1 MKLTEIL
8 KQWRKDNFFI
18 HTYIQRLPNNYE
30 AFFYICVML
39 KLNIKNETS
48 RLRAVVLGTAE
59 SNGPVPKEE
68 DCYDPKSI
76 EHVLAGTYPKEA
88 DMILEMDAVAQVFK
102 KYDVDVYRPNVI
114 KDCNQIFSRDI
125 AFVIENKII
134 KANILPDRDRE
145 IEAIRFLW
153 DQIEDEN
160 RIILPEECHVE
171 GGDVMPW
178 NDYIFIGTYSGEDY
192 AEYITA
198 RTNMDAVII
207 IQELFPNKIVK
218 PFELRKSNTEAKEN
232 ALHLDC
238 CFQPIG
244 KDKAIIHKNGF
255 LNESDYNWLVN
266 FFGKDNVFE
275 ITKDEMYNMNSNI
288 FSISEEVIISEQ
300 NFTRLNTWL
309 REQGFTVEEVPYAE
323 IGKQEGLL
331 RCTTMPLIRD

>member
-1 MKLTEIL
+1 
-8 KQWRKDNFFI
+8 
-18 HTYIQRLPNNYE
+18 
-30 AFFYICVML
+30 ML
-39 KLNIKNETS
+39 KLNINNETS
-48 RLRAVVLGTAE
+48 RLRAVILGTAQ
-59 SNGPVPKEE
+59 SNGPVPKLE
-68 DCYDPKSI
+68 DCYDPKSMQ
-76 EHVLAGTYPKEA
+76 HVLAGTYPKEE
-88 DMILEMDAVAQVFK
+88 DLILEMEAAAAIFK
-102 KYDVDVYRPNVI
+102 KYDVKVYRPEVI

-125 AFVIENKII
+125 AFVIEDKVIR
-134 KANILPDRDRE
+134 ANILPNRE
-145 IEAIRFLW
+145 EEVEAIRYIW
-153 DQIEDEN
+153 NQIEDKN

-192 AEYITA
+192 SDYITA
-198 RTNMDAVII
+198 RTNMDAVIA
-207 IQELFPNKIVK
+207 IQELFPHKTVK
-218 PFELRKSNTEAKEN
+218 AFELRKSNTDPKEN

-255 LNESDYNWLVN
+255 LIESEYEWLVN
-266 FFGKDNVFE
+266 FFGKGNVFE

-300 NFTRLNTWL
+300 NFTRLNAWL

-323 IGKQEGLL
+323 VAKQEGLL